1 MHGRWKRDNEVMAI
15 NEKLEA
21 LVEEINRLDHW
32 ELEACKELC
41 KRAGLESDWENAD
54 ADTFEEVIYHA
65 AEILG
70 VVIG

>member
-1 MHGRWKRDNEVMAI
+1 MAK
-15 NEKLEA
+15 NTVWHTEYSA
-21 LVEEINRLDHW
+21 W
-32 ELEACKELC
+32 SLEACKELC
-41 KRAGLESDWENAD
+41 KRAGLENDWENAD

>member
-1 MHGRWKRDNEVMAI
+1 MAK
-15 NEKLEA
+15 NTVWHTEYS
-21 LVEEINRLDHW
+21 EINRLNYW

-41 KRAGLESDWENAD
+41 KRAKLEAEWEDAD
-54 ADTFEEVIYHA
+54 ANTFEKVIYHA